1 MTEVLAVPSGVITE
15 QQLHA
20 LMQMA
25 RHFGIL
31 NEDDNESGDDPDEE
45 NNDPNEETSD
55 LDEGDTSRARKS
67 ARKPR
72 PKVKAWAPFLR
83 IKSLKLP
90 PSVQQHLTEHG
101 SDPEKFLS
109 DHEVFKHMIFECAD
123 NQAADA
129 FMACYQYTLEL
140 VSRRTKDNLRWCF
153 IMLLYY
159 DLVRLIKPRWSGK
172 IGHLMLTDMRRFLGS
187 AAKTTDI
194 DPKTARKEIE
204 TWANCGKHLNLLC
217 ATFGPGCIF
226 YLSDL
231 LSPNL

>member
-1 MTEVLAVPSGVITE
+1 MREVLAVPSSVITE
-15 QQLHA
+15 QQLQA
-20 LMQMA
+20 LMKMA

-31 NEDDNESGDDPDEE
+31 TEDDKESGDDLDGENDDPDA
-45 NNDPNEETSD
+45 ETSD
-55 LDEGDTSRARKS
+55 GGETSRARKS

-83 IKSLKLP
+83 VKSLRLP
-90 PSVQQHLTEHG
+90 ATVQHHLTEHG

-109 DHEVFKHMIFECAD
+109 DHEVFKHKIFECAE

-187 AAKTTDI
+187 AAQTTDI
-194 DPKTARKEIE
+194 DVKTAHKEIAA
-204 TWANCGKHLNLLC
+204 WANCGKHLDLLC

-231 LSPNL
+231 LSLNL